1 MKAVANLLRFL
12 FALCSKEVS
21 TNAASIV
28 LRLRLNPNCSS
39 PSILLSS
46 TMFVISLHILTVIR
60 RRMFEGTVIGR

>member
-28 LRLRLNPNCSS
+28 LRLRHPNCSP